1 MDGCMFQMRDRNSL
15 ILDYGWIVFEAHF
28 AVLLRASEVQIIC
41 SQLYLIDLSLLI
53 VDSKSDYQGLS
64 VIHWQ
69 LTQP

>member
-1 MDGCMFQMRDRNSL
+1 MRDVNSL
-15 ILDYGWIVFEAHF
+15 IWDSGLVLFEAHC
-28 AVLLRASEVQIIC
+28 AVLLRATEVEIIC

-69 LTQP
+69 LTQL